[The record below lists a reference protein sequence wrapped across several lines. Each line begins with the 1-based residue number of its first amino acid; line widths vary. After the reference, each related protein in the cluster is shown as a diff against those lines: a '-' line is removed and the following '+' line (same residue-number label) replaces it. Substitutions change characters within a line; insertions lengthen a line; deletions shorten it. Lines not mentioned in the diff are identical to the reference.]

1 VPPTVVEVEQPR
13 PVVEME
19 QPRPMVEVEQPTPA
33 VEVEQPTLLVE
44 VEAPTGC
51 TAEVE
56 AAVEPVAWP
65 SPGAP
70 VVGPLPP

>member
-1 VPPTVVEVEQPR
+1 VVEVEQPR
-13 PVVEME
+13 PVVVE
-19 QPRPMVEVEQPTPA
+19 QPRPVVEVEQPTPA
-33 VEVEQPTLLVE
+33 EEVEQPTPVVE

-56 AAVEPVAWP
+56 AAVEPVTWP
-65 SPGAP
+65 SPVAH